1 MILNHIYKRNPLS
14 FNLVPSNR
22 LMDGNLIFDNPIPL
36 ILLSNANWLLF
47 IWSTI
52 SFKTFVMTNCE
63 SCVVSLLTILVSS
76 SRLKVL
82 GPDIMTS
89 VFGGI
94 LLTSY
99 YIIIR

>member
-1 MILNHIYKRNPLS
+1 MTLNHIYKRNLLS
-14 FNLVPSNR
+14 FDLVPSNH
-22 LMDGNLIFDNPIPL
+22 LINGNLTFDNPIPL
-36 ILLSNANWLLF
+36 ILLSNTNWLLF
-47 IWSTI
+47 IYSTI

-63 SCVVSLLTILVSS
+63 SYVISLLTILVSS

-82 GPDIMTS
+82 RPDIMTS
-89 VFGGI
+89 VLGGI